1 MHAMRRLTLGLAFT
15 AMVAA
20 CGDDPTSPDD
30 LEGGILATF
39 EVSGEEFHVWVTSDA
54 AIDQILALRDGTSEA
69 NIPNGVLRVGPGAGQ
84 HNAPW
89 SWHLD
94 AEEIEMAENAIEVC
108 DGRPSLVDE
117 LLEDYLEVGRF
128 CPWGAE
134 LVSVDDRR

>member
-1 MHAMRRLTLGLAFT
+1 MRQVIFGLAL
-15 AMVAA
+15 AAIVAG

-39 EVSGEEFHVWVTSDA
+39 EVSGEPFQVWVTDDA
-54 AIDQILALRDGTSEA
+54 AIEQILAVRDGTSDA
-69 NIPNGVLRVGPGAGQ
+69 NIPNGVLRHGPGIAK

-94 AEEIEMAENAIEVC
+94 AEEIEMAEQAIEVC
-108 DGRPSLVDE
+108 DGRPSLVED
-117 LLEDYLEVGRF
+117 LLEAYLDVGRF